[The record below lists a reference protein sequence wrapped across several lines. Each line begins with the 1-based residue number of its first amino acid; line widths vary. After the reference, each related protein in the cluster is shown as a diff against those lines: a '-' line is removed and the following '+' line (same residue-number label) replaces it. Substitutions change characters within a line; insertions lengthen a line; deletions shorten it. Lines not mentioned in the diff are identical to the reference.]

1 MKTLM
6 LLRHAKPSWD
16 DAELDDLDRPL
27 TARGRADAVRMG
39 QEISRRGW
47 LPDQTLLSPAERCCQ
62 TWELAASSWERK
74 VPARPMSE
82 LYLATPETLLQTITQ
97 LSGPGRRFGSEGGGR
112 IARQVPDLC
121 SCRSGVPRKLGATG
135 HVARHLD
142 PLSQGQI
149 AASLMQKVAET
160 NGSLVQGSLPRP
172 EGCRSRSPDPPAR
185 YVAGRGRPNRA
196 DSGAG
201 VASRPRGGAASPAR
215 PA

>member
-1 MKTLM
+1 MSVSIKTLM

-97 LSGPGRRFGSEGGGR
+97 LSGPVERLLVLGHNPGLHRLALQLAGDGSDQRAVEELRGKFPTSALAVLEFRGNWEQL
-112 IARQVPDLC
+112 A
-121 SCRSGVPRKLGATG
+121 
-135 HVARHLD
+135 
-142 PLSQGQI
+142 
-149 AASLMQKVAET
+149 MQPGILTHYLRVK
-160 NGSLVQGSLPRP
+160 SLPL
-172 EGCRSRSPDPPAR
+172 
-185 YVAGRGRPNRA
+185 
-196 DSGAG
+196 
-201 VASRPRGGAASPAR
+201 
-215 PA
+215 